1 MRQTTTTPG
10 TALRTRRAATL
21 RASSARSLADLAE
34 RRSRID
40 APHSVMY
47 KREAIRLRALAAGWE
62 HTARIQAVR
71 TA

>member
-1 MRQTTTTPG
+1 MSQIATTPG

-21 RASSARSLADLAE
+21 RASSARSLANLAE

-47 KREAIRLRALAAGWE
+47 KREAVRLRALAANWD
-62 HTARIQAVR
+62 HAARIPSAQ
-71 TA
+71 TG